1 MRFVAEAPPGTD
13 LMTERPG
20 QSFVAA
26 LCCLAAAAC
35 SNDAATPAGRFGGER
50 PPTGV
55 VTEVLTSQPIVDE
68 IEALGTARANES
80 VEIRPRLSSIVTRIH
95 FEEGQPV
102 KAGDLLVEL
111 ENSEMRANLAVAE
124 AALSESRSIYERSRS
139 LINTQAISESNL
151 ETLRAAMQV
160 DEATVEAAKA
170 RIENTFIR
178 APFDG
183 RVGLRRVSPGGFVD
197 SNTVITTLDDTDTI
211 KLDFTIPEIFLAVV
225 SENMDIVARSLV
237 YQEREFAGTV
247 DSIDT
252 RLDPVSR
259 SVQIRAI
266 LPNTDNLL
274 KPGMFLT
281 VDLRRDRGSM
291 VVAPEEAIV
300 PEGDAQYVFI
310 VDDGVARKRRVE
322 LGQRVPGAV
331 IIRSGAE
338 AGDVVVTEGTQKVRD
353 GAPVAPIGESVTSLS
368 DSPDSF
374 GR

>member
-1 MRFVAEAPPGTD
+1 M
-13 LMTERPG
+13 
-20 QSFVAA
+20 
-26 LCCLAAAAC
+26 CLAAVQAC
-35 SNDAATPAGRFGGER
+35 SEADGPSGGRFGGER

-55 VTEVLTSQPIVDE
+55 VTQVLTAEPIVDE
-68 IEALGTARANES
+68 IEALGTATANES
-80 VEIRPRLSSIVTRIH
+80 VEIRPRLSSIVTQIH

-170 RIENTFIR
+170 RIENTYIR

-197 SNTVITTLDDTDTI
+197 SNTVITTLDDTNTI

-225 SENMDIVARSLV
+225 SEDMDIVATSLV
-237 YQEREFAGTV
+237 YQDRSFNGTV

-252 RLDPVSR
+252 RLDPISR

-266 LPNTDNLL
+266 LPNAENLL

-281 VDLRRDRGSM
+281 VDLRRDRGSL

-300 PEGDAQYVFI
+300 PEGDAQYLFV
-310 VDDGVARKRRVE
+310 VENGVASKRRVE

-331 IIRSGAE
+331 IILSGAV

-353 GAPVAPIGESVTSLS
+353 GAPVAPVNESMTSLS
-368 DSPDSF
+368 DSSASVA
-374 GR
+374 R